1 MSEIFIVF
9 GDHLFPINHFEPF
22 KAHKF
27 LMIESYG
34 LCEHYQY
41 HKMRLAFI
49 LSAGRHKCAEL
60 TSAGFKVDRIS
71 LQDEARSKS
80 YIDRLRNYCKK
91 NNIKKIHAFEKE
103 DKFFSS
109 ALEQFSK
116 DQNIEF
122 ILYRSPAFL
131 NSHQDFKDYLGKYK
145 KPFMKIFYEQ
155 SRKRFKVLVDDNQ
168 NPIGG
173 KWSFDED
180 NRKKLKKDTIVP
192 LIKFNS
198 IDSITREVLT
208 LINQEFPSHPGV
220 LEADGSN
227 FIFPVTRQD
236 ALKWLEDFFSY
247 RFNNFG
253 DFEDALESRHDFLFH
268 SLLSPLINLGLLT
281 PSEVINQSLIYA
293 KKNKIP
299 MNSLEGLIRQIM
311 GWREFIRGI
320 YHNFSEIQENRNFFN
335 HQRKLTSAW
344 YDGTTGIVPVDNAII
359 KVNKYGYLHHIE
371 RLMVMSNVMLLCEV
385 DPKEVH
391 RWFNEMFVDSMDWV
405 MGPNVYGMGQFS
417 DGGIFATK
425 PYICGS
431 NYLIKMSDY
440 KKGQWSDEL
449 DALYWSFI
457 DRNRDFFSKNPR
469 LSMMVNLF
477 DKMSEEKKSNIL
489 ILSELVK
496 ERLTSK
502 NS

>member
-1 MSEIFIVF
+1 M
-9 GDHLFPINHFEPF
+9 
-22 KAHKF
+22 
-27 LMIESYG
+27 
-34 LCEHYQY
+34 
-41 HKMRLAFI
+41 
-49 LSAGRHKCAEL
+49 
-60 TSAGFKVDRIS
+60 
-71 LQDEARSKS
+71 
-80 YIDRLRNYCKK
+80 
-91 NNIKKIHAFEKE
+91 
-103 DKFFSS
+103 
-109 ALEQFSK
+109 
-116 DQNIEF
+116 
-122 ILYRSPAFL
+122 
-131 NSHQDFKDYLGKYK
+131 
-145 KPFMKIFYEQ
+145 
-155 SRKRFKVLVDDNQ
+155 
-168 NPIGG
+168 
-173 KWSFDED
+173 
-180 NRKKLKKDTIVP
+180 
-192 LIKFNS
+192 NS
-198 IDSITREVLT
+198 I
-208 LINQEFPSHPGV
+208 
-220 LEADGSN
+220 
-227 FIFPVTRQD
+227 
-236 ALKWLEDFFSY
+236 
-247 RFNNFG
+247 
-253 DFEDALESRHDFLFH
+253 
-268 SLLSPLINLGLLT
+268 
-281 PSEVINQSLIYA
+281 
-293 KKNKIP
+293 
-299 MNSLEGLIRQIM
+299 EGLIRQIM

-489 ILSELVK
+489 ILSELIK

>member
-1 MSEIFIVF
+1 
-9 GDHLFPINHFEPF
+9 
-22 KAHKF
+22 
-27 LMIESYG
+27 MIESHSI
-34 LCEHYQY
+34 CEHYKY

-49 LSAGRHKCAEL
+49 MSASRHKYEEL
-60 TSAGFKVDRIS
+60 RSSGFKINRI
-71 LQDEARSKS
+71 LLNDQDRSKS
-80 YIDRLRNYCKK
+80 YIDRLADYCKK
-91 NNIKKIHAFEKE
+91 NNVRKIHAYEKE

-109 ALEQFSK
+109 ALMKFSK
-116 DQNIEF
+116 DHNIEL

-131 NSHQDFKDYLGKYK
+131 NGHAEFKSYLEKYK
-145 KPFMKIFYEQ
+145 KPFMKVFYEQ
-155 SRKRFKVLVDDNQ
+155 SRKRFKVLVDKNL
-168 NPIGG
+168 NPTGG

-180 NRKKLKKDTIVP
+180 NRKKLKKGTAVP
-192 LIKFNS
+192 TIKFFP
-198 IDSITREVLT
+198 IDSITKEV
-208 LINQEFPSHPGV
+208 ISVVNKEFPDHPGE
-220 LEADGSN
+220 LKENGEN
-227 FIFPVTRQD
+227 FIFPVTRDD
-236 ALKWLEDFFSY
+236 ALLWLNDFFSN

-253 DFEDALESRHDFLFH
+253 EFEDAIESNHDFLFH

-281 PSEVINQSLIYA
+281 PDEVIQKSLVYA
-293 KKNKIP
+293 KENDVP
-299 MNSLEGLIRQIM
+299 LNSLEGLIRQIM

-320 YHNFSEIQENRNFFN
+320 YHNFSEIQEERNFFN
-335 HQRKLTSAW
+335 HKRKLTSAW
-344 YDGTTGIVPVDNAII
+344 YDGTTGLVPVDNAIK
-359 KVNKYGYLHHIE
+359 KVQQFGYLHHIE

-440 KKGQWSDEL
+440 KKGQWSDEM

-457 DRNRDFFSKNPR
+457 DRNRDFFLKNPR
-469 LSMMVNLF
+469 LSMMVNIF
-477 DKMSEEKKSNIL
+477 DKMNEDKKSDII

-496 ERLTSK
+496 NRLTTH
-502 NS
+502 